1 MSVVVTMG
9 MWLGSFT
16 CGLPGFDL
24 DIFCQKMSQYKANW
38 AHIVPPVAV
47 LLAQS
52 DIPVKYD
59 LSALKRIIVAAAP
72 MKKPLQM
79 RLKCRFGKST
89 KVLQGYGL
97 TECAPTVMH
106 QHESD
111 EADYVG
117 TVGKVVAGTEVRLVD
132 PITGDDIA
140 PGSGK
145 EGELW
150 VPGPQV
156 MIGYLGDASAT
167 RETLSPDGQW
177 LRTGD
182 IMRMDKNNN
191 FWITDRLKELIKYKG
206 FQVAPSELEDLL
218 LHHPHVVD
226 AAVCSIYDDEQATEL
241 PLAYVSLKPD
251 LVRLAQGPK
260 QNVLDEI
267 RTWVDGQVAGYKKL
281 RGGVFHLQEL
291 PKTPTGKILRKD
303 LPAKIAQARKAKL

>member
-1 MSVVVTMG
+1 MSVVVTAG

-16 CGLPGFDL
+16 CALPGFDL
-24 DIFCQKMSQYKANW
+24 ETFCQKMSQYKANW
-38 AHIVPPVAV
+38 AHIVPSVAV

-52 DIPVKYD
+52 DIPMSYD
-59 LSALKRIIVAAAP
+59 LSALERIVVAAAP

-79 RLKCRFGKST
+79 RLKARFGKST

-97 TECAPTVMH
+97 TECSPTVMI
-106 QHESD
+106 QHDSD

-117 TVGKVVAGTEVRLVD
+117 TVGKVIAGTETRLVD
-132 PITGDDIA
+132 PITGADIA

-150 VPGPQV
+150 VRGPQV
-156 MIGYLGDASAT
+156 MMGYLGDEQAT
-167 RETLSPDGQW
+167 RETFSPDGQW

-182 IMRMDKNNN
+182 IMRVDGNNN

-218 LHHPHVVD
+218 LHHPHVID

-241 PLAYVSLKPD
+241 PLAYVSLRPD
-251 LVRLAQGPK
+251 LTKLTQQPK
-260 QNVLDEI
+260 QKVLNEI
-267 RTWVDGQVAGYKKL
+267 QTWVNGQVAGYKKL
-281 RGGVFHLQEL
+281 RGGVFHLQQL

-303 LPAKIAQARKAKL
+303 LPAKIEQTRKAKI